1 MSFNPELRRNLWLE
15 LTLHRLIAMPAVLLL
30 IFGLTFAL
38 NRDSPGEPL
47 ASAAAALF
55 VAICVVWGAVHA
67 GDAVMSE
74 VRGRTWDAQRMSAVE
89 PWPMTFGKLAGTTA
103 FAWYGG
109 AICVVVYVLC
119 SPAGNAPQLAG
130 LMVAS
135 GVLLQTL
142 ALIGGI
148 AAARKGM
155 LRASTGGWVV
165 ALLFLFGG
173 SWMGVLG
180 GEEGGIVWWGREW
193 IRVEFM
199 LCGAVLFAAWAVLG
213 AHRLMC
219 QELQVRTLP
228 WAWVAF
234 LLFLAAYVSGFA
246 LRETDSWAQVRN
258 VHFVGALVVSLVAVY
273 PLLFAEAGAPMV
285 VRRILFH
292 LRSGDLRR
300 ALEEAPLWPLTLALA
315 SLFTLLTIF
324 LTGGKSA
331 QGALFA
337 AAQLA
342 PLPLLLLALRDTAI
356 FMLFAYAAQ
365 PRRVEASAILYL
377 ALLYGLVPA
386 ILRAVEAHTLAD
398 LVLPPFW
405 DRPGYAALIA
415 ATHAALAVSA
425 AVWRWRTNYAIKITR
440 LN

>member
-1 MSFNPELRRNLWLE
+1 MSLNPELRRNLWLE

-30 IFGLTFAL
+30 VFGLTFVL
-38 NRDSPGEPL
+38 NRDAPGEPL
-47 ASAAAALF
+47 AGAAAILF
-55 VAICVVWGAVHA
+55 IAICAVWGTVHA

-74 VRGRTWDAQRMSAVE
+74 VRGHTWDAQRMSAVA
-89 PWPMTFGKLAGTTA
+89 PWPMTLGKLAGATA

-109 AICVVVYVLC
+109 LICVAVFVLC
-119 SPAGNAPQLAG
+119 SGAGNAPQLTG
-130 LMVAS
+130 LMLAS
-135 GVLLQTL
+135 AVLFQTL

-155 LRASTGGWVV
+155 VRASTGGWAV

-173 SWMGVLG
+173 PSIGMLG
-180 GEEGGIVWWGREW
+180 GEEAGVTWWGREW
-193 IRVEFM
+193 SRIDFLLYSV
-199 LCGAVLFAAWAVLG
+199 VLFAGWAVLG

-234 LLFLAAYVSGFA
+234 LLFIAAFISGFA
-246 LRETDSWAQVRN
+246 IRHADGWTQVRN
-258 VHFVGALVVSLVAVY
+258 VHFVGGLVVSLVAVY
-273 PLLFAEAGAPMV
+273 PLLFAEAGAPMA

-292 LRSGDLRR
+292 LRAGDRRR

-315 SLFTLLTIF
+315 ALFTLFTIF
-324 LTGGKSA
+324 LTGGNSA
-331 QGALFA
+331 EGSLLA

-356 FMLFAYAAQ
+356 FMLFAFAAR
-365 PRRVEASAILYL
+365 PRRVEAAAILYL
-377 ALLYGLVPA
+377 VLLYGLVPA
-386 ILRAVEAHTLAD
+386 ILRAIEADTLAD

-405 DRPGYAALIA
+405 DRPGYAATIA
-415 ATHAALAVSA
+415 AVHAALAVSA
-425 AVWRWRTNYAIKITR
+425 AVWRWRANYAIK